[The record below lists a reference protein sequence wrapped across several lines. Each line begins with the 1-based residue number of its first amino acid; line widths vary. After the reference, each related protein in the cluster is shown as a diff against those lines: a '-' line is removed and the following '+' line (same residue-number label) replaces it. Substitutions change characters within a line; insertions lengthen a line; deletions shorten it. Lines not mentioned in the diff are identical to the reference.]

1 MGWWLAFSGFGV
13 LAAGAEGNARQLFAR
28 GVLAECRG
36 DEAGAAVAFEEALK
50 LDPQA
55 LALVRRVVSVSLE
68 EGDRAGAVR
77 LMREL
82 AEARSGELAVQLE
95 YCDFLEDVG
104 RGDALA
110 VRQAIA
116 VLELALE
123 KHPGHPRV
131 IERLFAQLRADG
143 KEDEAL
149 ELLERLDEADG
160 ESAMIY
166 GSLAASGLE
175 SDDEE
180 GMGRIG
186 KRYEAAFG
194 VEPRNVRLARSASE
208 FLRKRGREDEAIS
221 ILERHVEVA
230 PWSLELRTR
239 LGILYLS
246 AKREEE
252 GRKVLEEVLKIS
264 PRRILAHQS
273 LAKLHRMR
281 GRAGE
286 ARHHAGELLKIRGGS
301 EEDYLKLADEYL
313 AAGEVREAR
322 ILLEKA
328 AFEHGDS
335 PAVLMKLA
343 VATRRDL
350 ETRAVAGRRFR
361 EAGVVI
367 SGDAKPDAA
376 FLLESAE
383 VMLEEG
389 QSKAAEESLR
399 AAIRSYPPEAKVE
412 TAAALRRLARLWEEE
427 NRNAEAARA
436 LRQRADALDPEN

>member
-1 MGWWLAFSGFGV
+1 
-13 LAAGAEGNARQLFAR
+13 
-28 GVLAECRG
+28 
-36 DEAGAAVAFEEALK
+36 
-50 LDPQA
+50 
-55 LALVRRVVSVSLE
+55 
-68 EGDRAGAVR
+68 
-77 LMREL
+77 
-82 AEARSGELAVQLE
+82 
-95 YCDFLEDVG
+95 
-104 RGDALA
+104 
-110 VRQAIA
+110 
-116 VLELALE
+116 
-123 KHPGHPRV
+123 
-131 IERLFAQLRADG
+131 
-143 KEDEAL
+143 
-149 ELLERLDEADG
+149 
-160 ESAMIY
+160 
-166 GSLAASGLE
+166 
-175 SDDEE
+175 
-180 GMGRIG
+180 
-186 KRYEAAFG
+186 
-194 VEPRNVRLARSASE
+194 
-208 FLRKRGREDEAIS
+208 
-221 ILERHVEVA
+221 
-230 PWSLELRTR
+230 
-239 LGILYLS
+239 
-246 AKREEE
+246 
-252 GRKVLEEVLKIS
+252 
-264 PRRILAHQS
+264 
-273 LAKLHRMR
+273 
-281 GRAGE
+281 
-286 ARHHAGELLKIRGGS
+286 
-301 EEDYLKLADEYL
+301 LADEYL